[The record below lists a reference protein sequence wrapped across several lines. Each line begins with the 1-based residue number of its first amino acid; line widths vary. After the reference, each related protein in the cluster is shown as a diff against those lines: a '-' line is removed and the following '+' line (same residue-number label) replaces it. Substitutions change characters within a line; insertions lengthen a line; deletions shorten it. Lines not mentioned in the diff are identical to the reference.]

1 MRTAG
6 TKASSGALPRIRLAL
21 VYRRILFSVTQQQ
34 DENCGEVV
42 PNYITNSFISVA
54 QYCRVKV
61 SYTAAYTL
69 GGAGKWDTSGEG
81 SG

>member
-21 VYRRILFSVTQQQ
+21 VYRRILFSVIQQQ
-34 DENCGEVV
+34 DENCGEVEVVV

-69 GGAGKWDTSGEG
+69 GGAGKWDT
-81 SG
+81 